1 MHAPSQAIS
10 ASGGERTPWT
20 RAYANSEVVMEI
32 EFARAGVEEMDPA
45 GKRRGICVERKCAS
59 VFDIPR

>member
-1 MHAPSQAIS
+1 M
-10 ASGGERTPWT
+10 

-32 EFARAGVEEMDPA
+32 EFARAGVEEMDPE
-45 GKRRGICVERKCAS
+45 GKRRGMCVERKCAS